1 MDAIIQFPVFV
12 LAVLLLNA
20 TPGPD
25 TAYIVGRS
33 VTQGRRAGLWAAV
46 GISAG
51 CCVHVIATAVGLSA
65 IMAASPLIF
74 GLIKWVG
81 AIYLAWLGLLL
92 LWSSLRPAAP
102 GTESVPL
109 VAARGPRAI
118 VLQGFLTNVLN
129 PKVILFFLSFFPQFV
144 DPAATSLAKTQA
156 FLWLGLVFVLMSTVW
171 NSGTAWLSGTLSQ
184 GLRQRP
190 SVRRWLEG
198 TVGVMFVALGV
209 KLALTRA

>member
-33 VTQGRRAGLWAAV
+33 VTQGRGAGLWAAL

-92 LWSSLRPAAP
+92 LRAALRPAAP
-102 GTESVPL
+102 ATRSVPL
-109 VAARGPRAI
+109 VASRGPKAI

-144 DPAATSLAKTQA
+144 DPAATSLAKTEA

-198 TVGVMFVALGV
+198 TVGLMFLVLGV
-209 KLALTRA
+209 RLALMRA